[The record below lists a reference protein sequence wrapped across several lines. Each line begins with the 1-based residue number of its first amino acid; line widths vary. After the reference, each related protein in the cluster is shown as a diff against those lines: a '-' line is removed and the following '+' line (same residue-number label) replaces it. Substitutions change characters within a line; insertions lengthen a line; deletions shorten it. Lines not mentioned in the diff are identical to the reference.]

1 MKRRRRDERQRRPHD
16 ERPHH
21 KPTPSPAIVAAGDDD
36 ETSDAVS
43 ADEDASDDDDDDGWG
58 LLHSPR
64 PTWGATWGAHDMKS
78 RGGFK
83 SEGVGCTILRS
94 DRERPRRAK
103 SRGAA
108 KSAPATGND
117 TPVSALLPH
126 TTEDSIGTAGVS
138 CSLA

>member
-1 MKRRRRDERQRRPHD
+1 MKRRRDERQRRPHD

-43 ADEDASDDDDDDGWG
+43 ADKDASDDDNDDGRG
-58 LLHSPR
+58 LLHDPR
-64 PTWGATWGAHDMKS
+64 PTRGATWGAHDEKS

-108 KSAPATGND
+108 KSAPKTGND
-117 TPVSALLPH
+117 DPVSALLPH

>member
-1 MKRRRRDERQRRPHD
+1 M
-16 ERPHH
+16 
-21 KPTPSPAIVAAGDDD
+21 TPSPAIVAAGDDD

-43 ADEDASDDDDDDGWG
+43 ADEDASDDDDDDGRG

-64 PTWGATWGAHDMKS
+64 PTRGATWGAHDEKS

-94 DRERPRRAK
+94 DREPPRRAK

-108 KSAPATGND
+108 KSAPKKGNQIQSLHRFL
-117 TPVSALLPH
+117 TLLRIALGLQ
-126 TTEDSIGTAGVS
+126 G
-138 CSLA
+138 CLAV